1 MSHFSIRTK
10 VTGGACCAAILS
22 AAGLASADPAST
34 TTSTTAGSAQQSTLE
49 EVVVTARKREEKLL
63 DVPSPVSAISA
74 DQLQVTQAVRLEDY
88 LTQVPGVSFDD
99 QRAGQ
104 TKVTFRGINAGD
116 SDATVVTYVDNVPLT
131 PSAPNANSGYVTPSF
146 DPSDLAQIEADRGP
160 QGTLYGA
167 NAIGGVLKYVT
178 VKPDPN
184 NFSGRF
190 EVSGES
196 AENGG
201 LGGTV
206 RGAVNLPLIS
216 DTLGLRV
223 SGFTRKDPG
232 YIDDPLLGQKD
243 INSTRTYGG
252 RAALRWIVN
261 SDITVDLSSMVQLM
275 RNEGNDNVDINPLT
289 GQSEYG
295 GLTQERSLR
304 NQFFSSRYAIY
315 NADVQWD
322 LHWAT
327 LMSSTSFSALTNG
340 ADNDISPS
348 YTPLLEGALG
358 VTGIGVDNPLEVHG
372 KQVTEEL
379 RLTSSGKDKL
389 EWQVGTFFTHDQ
401 TKYDQSANI
410 FEVDT
415 QQYNDSFGPI
425 FQGYLRNSYLERSGF
440 GNIDYHFTDQFDLGL
455 GARYSA
461 DSQKLDSFFQG
472 LIFGPTADVQD
483 LDSEHALT
491 WSVDPRFKINE
502 DEMVYARVA
511 TGYRP
516 GGITFLIP
524 SAAAA
529 GLSPTF
535 KPDHLTNYEVGWK
548 SSLFDRRFTVD
559 VSVYYIRW
567 TDVQENITLGSF
579 TFGANAGL
587 AHSQGVE
594 TAFTWAPVT
603 GLSLTANVTYND
615 NRLDQDNQANSDLS
629 QAGNRLPDT
638 PKFNGNLGADY
649 KWSVTPQIN
658 AFAGGSLFFTTA
670 RPSGL
675 SLAYNPNNASGVGAM
690 NNFGPAQLYNP
701 TTGAPAGVANT
712 ALPGY
717 TTIDLHAGVERGLW
731 SVEAFVKNLTDR
743 HAFTEYSGLN
753 NVSYSNLSSIWTAT
767 VLPPRIVGLSLVRK
781 F

>member
-1 MSHFSIRTK
+1 MSHFSFRNRVAIGVCST
-10 VTGGACCAAILS
+10 AILA

-34 TTSTTAGSAQQSTLE
+34 TASTTAGPVQQSTLE

-74 DQLQVTQAVRLEDY
+74 EQLQVTQAVRLEDY
-88 LTQVPGVSFDD
+88 LTQVPGVTFDD

-116 SDATVVTYVDNVPLT
+116 SDATVVTYVDNAPLT
-131 PSAPNANSGYVTPSF
+131 PSAPNANSAYVTPSF
-146 DPSDLAQIEADRGP
+146 DPSDLAQIEVDRGP

-184 NFSGRF
+184 TFSGRF

-196 AENGG
+196 ADNGG

-206 RGAVNLPLIS
+206 RGAVNVPLIS

-232 YIDDPLLGQKD
+232 YIDDPLLGLKD
-243 INSTRTYGG
+243 VNSNRVYGG

-261 SDITVDLSSMVQLM
+261 SDVTVDLSSMIQLM
-275 RNEGNDNVDINPLT
+275 RNDGNDNVDINPLT
-289 GQSEYG
+289 GQPQYG
-295 GLTQERSLR
+295 GLTHERSWR
-304 NQFFSSRYAIY
+304 NEFFSSRNAIY

-327 LMSSTSFSALTNG
+327 LISSTSFSTLSNG
-340 ADNDISPS
+340 ADNDVSPA
-348 YTPLLEGALG
+348 YTSLLEGALG
-358 VTGIGVDNPLEVHG
+358 VTGIGLDNPLEVHG

-379 RLTSSGKDKL
+379 RLTSSGKDKF
-389 EWQVGTFFTHDQ
+389 EWQVGGFFTHDQ
-401 TKYDQSANI
+401 TKYDQSANL
-410 FEVDT
+410 FNVAT
-415 QQYNDSFGPI
+415 QTYDNDFGPM
-425 FQGYLRNSYLERSGF
+425 FQGYLRNQYIERSGF
-440 GNIDYHFTDQFDLGL
+440 GNVDYHFTDQFDLGL

-472 LIFGPTADVQD
+472 LIFGPTADVQNVE
-483 LDSEHALT
+483 SEHALT

-516 GGITFLIP
+516 GGVTFLIP
-524 SAAAA
+524 SATAA

-535 KPDHLTNYEVGWK
+535 KPDHLTNYEIGWK
-548 SSLFDRRFTVD
+548 SAMFDRRFTVD
-559 VSVYYIRW
+559 ISVYYIRW
-567 TDVQENITLGSF
+567 TDVQENITLGPF
-579 TFGANAGL
+579 TYGANAGL

-594 TAFTWAPVT
+594 TAFTWAPLA
-603 GLSLTANVTYND
+603 GLNLTANLTYND
-615 NRLDQDNQANSDLS
+615 NRLDADAQTNPDLS

-638 PKFNGNLGADY
+638 PKFNGNFAADY
-649 KWSVTPQIN
+649 KWAVTPQLN
-658 AFAGGSLFFTTA
+658 AFAGGSVFFTTA

-675 SLAYNPNNASGVGAM
+675 ALAYNPNNASGEGAM
-690 NNFGPAQLYNP
+690 NNFGLAQLYNP
-701 TTGAPAGVANT
+701 TTGAPAGFVNT
-712 ALPGY
+712 AMPGY
-717 TTIDLHAGVERGLW
+717 TTIDLHAGVERGPW

-753 NVSYSNLSSIWTAT
+753 NASYGNLASIWTAT
-767 VLPPRIVGLSLVRK
+767 MLPPRIVGLSLVRK